1 MQNFD
6 ATGLNEGILKAIS
19 DLGFE
24 TLTPIQEK
32 TIPHLLNNTN
42 DLIGLA
48 QTGTGKTAAF
58 GLPIVQLADQN
69 SKNTQALVLCPTREL
84 CMQISRDFESFLK
97 YQKHLKIVSVYGGAS
112 IDAQVRELNAG
123 AQIVVGT
130 PGRVHDL
137 IRRKKLKVE
146 NIRWLVLDEA
156 DEMLN
161 MGFRDELDAILENTP
176 KERQTLLFSA
186 TMPSEISNIAKR
198 YMNNPE
204 EISAGKKNIG
214 ADMVEHFY
222 YMINARDRYIA
233 LKRVLDI
240 NPDIYA
246 IVFCRTRIETKDV
259 AEKLMQDNYNADALH
274 GDLSQ
279 PQRDYVMNR
288 FRSRSLQVLVAT
300 DVAARGLDVNDL
312 THVINYNLPDES
324 EIYLHRTGRT
334 GRAGKTGI
342 AISLIHSRETNRIRN
357 IERVLGKKL
366 TRKMVPAGEEICEKQ
381 LFALIDRME
390 KVEVDESQIEPY
402 MPAIYKKLEWLS
414 REDLIKHFVL
424 VEFNRFLDYYKNAP
438 DINIPEKGKGRQDDY
453 ADGGYREER
462 RDRSKRKTTSDR
474 YTDRTDAAPR
484 EERRD
489 RSKRKP
495 SSDGFT
501 ERTDK
506 APREERRDR
515 RSNDSNFTNFFINI
529 GSKHNLNILGLIGM
543 INDNSHVRNIEIG
556 KIEILRNFSFFEADS
571 NYEKDILKGFK
582 NLRFEGVPVVVDI
595 KTGMERTPEEKKFN
609 KKKNKDKKNKSAR
622 QG

>member
-6 ATGLNEGILKAIS
+6 ASGLNEGILKAIS

-32 TIPHLLNNTN
+32 TIPHLLNNSN
-42 DLIGLA
+42 DLIALA

-58 GLPIVQLADQN
+58 GLPIVQMADQD
-69 SKNTQALVLCPTREL
+69 SKKTQCLVLCPTREL

-97 YQKHLKIVSVYGGAS
+97 YQKNLKIVAVYGGAS
-112 IDAQVRELNAG
+112 IETQTRELAAG

-137 IRRKKLKVE
+137 IRRKRLKVE
-146 NIRWLVLDEA
+146 DIRWLVLDEA

-186 TMPSEISNIAKR
+186 TMPPEIGNIAKR
-198 YMNNPE
+198 YMHDPV

-222 YMINARDRYIA
+222 YMIHAKDRYIA

-246 IVFCRTRIETKDV
+246 IVFCRTRSETKEV
-259 AEKLMQDNYNADALH
+259 ADKLMQDNYNADALH

-288 FRSRSLQVLVAT
+288 FRNKSLQVLVAT
-300 DVAARGLDVNDL
+300 DVAARGLDVTNL

-324 EIYLHRTGRT
+324 EIYVHRSGRT
-334 GRAGKTGI
+334 GRAGKKGI

-366 TRKMVPAGEEICEKQ
+366 TRKMVPGGEEICEKQ
-381 LFALIDRME
+381 LFSLIDKME
-390 KVEVDESQIEPY
+390 NVEVNDSQIEPY
-402 MPAIYKKLEWLS
+402 MPVIYKKLEWLS

-424 VEFNRFLDYYKNAP
+424 VEFNRFLDYYKNAA
-438 DINIPEKGKGRQDDY
+438 DINIPEKERGKGSDRPSSRGEEQF
-453 ADGGYREER
+453 REER
-462 RDRSKRKTTSDR
+462 RDRGRRKTISEAHPESTQKAS
-474 YTDRTDAAPR
+474 R
-484 EERRD
+484 E
-489 RSKRKP
+489 
-495 SSDGFT
+495 
-501 ERTDK
+501 
-506 APREERRDR
+506 DR
-515 RSNDSNFTNFFINI
+515 RVGRKSESTGFTNFFINV
-529 GSKHNLNILGLIGM
+529 GSKNKLNILGLIGL
-543 INDNSHVRNIEIG
+543 INDNSHVRNIELG

-571 NYEKDILKGFK
+571 AHAKDILNGFK
-582 NLRFEGVPVVVDI
+582 NVRYDGIPVVVDI
-595 KTGMERTPEEKKFN
+595 KTGVERTAEEKKL
-609 KKKNKDKKNKSAR
+609 KKKKKKDKKSSR
-622 QG
+622 